1 MSSGSF
7 SKLSLDHFDFWS
19 SWRYLQSA
27 AITEDR
33 KELPAAKERR
43 RNGSAGEWNGG
54 IQVHCYTFWV
64 LLNCFLSDLQG
75 FLKPITGRNLKIFW
89 AGPTFS
95 LELAAWNHKREDVE
109 WTAGASTGGTTQEI
123 RCGSMIFT
131 LQSWSYTGHFRFI
144 QIPGVQGHITEHLH
158 RWARHGL
165 QVVKHNRLW
174 EWNSTKRCGTC
185 RLVDLNPRPI
195 DDRGSTLI
203 TLGNSEQTLTSA
215 VHFFFK
221 SILNSECL
229 KKFDVGLTLRPTQF
243 MSMCIVATV
252 KDRQR
257 LMEETLNRWHQLLEG
272 LTLCCLEKAWLKLF
286 PFGNRIRDK
295 FA

>member
-43 RNGSAGEWNGG
+43 RNDSAGEWNGG

-221 SILNSECL
+221 INSEFWMSQEIRCWTNPSADPIHVHVYCSNRQGPPAADGRNTESMASAAWR
-229 KKFDVGLTLRPTQF
+229 FDPVLLGK
-243 MSMCIVATV
+243 SMA
-252 KDRQR
+252 
-257 LMEETLNRWHQLLEG
+257 
-272 LTLCCLEKAWLKLF
+272 
-286 PFGNRIRDK
+286 
-295 FA
+295 